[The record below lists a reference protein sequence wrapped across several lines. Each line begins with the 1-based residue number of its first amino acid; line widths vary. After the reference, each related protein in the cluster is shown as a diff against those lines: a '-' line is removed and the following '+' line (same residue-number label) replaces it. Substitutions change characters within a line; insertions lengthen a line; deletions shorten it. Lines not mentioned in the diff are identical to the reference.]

1 MSEHTLTTAELSD
14 TIENQMYNQLMARMS
29 KEADKVFTALCVEN
43 DQVLGRIPESVF
55 RDYFL
60 PYFSGELPLQDTT
73 VVGTWVAIAGTPAA
87 EVRVIDDTTQAELF
101 RVPPLMSTRYLDV
114 LTRPNGMAMKAV
126 FEQASMHRQNIPIQG
141 ERYLEA
147 AYVHKADVMLKDAK
161 LPEEYSR
168 RWDEI
173 MQRYNKKT
181 AVSTAVSVTAN
192 NDVGIDY
199 DEEV

>member
-1 MSEHTLTTAELSD
+1 
-14 TIENQMYNQLMARMS
+14 
-29 KEADKVFTALCVEN
+29 
-43 DQVLGRIPESVF
+43 
-55 RDYFL
+55 
-60 PYFSGELPLQDTT
+60 
-73 VVGTWVAIAGTPAA
+73 
-87 EVRVIDDTTQAELF
+87 
-101 RVPPLMSTRYLDV
+101 
-114 LTRPNGMAMKAV
+114 MAMKAV

-181 AVSTAVSVTAN
+181 AVLTAVSVTAN